1 MVAVPSV
8 AKVFIKM
15 PVILKLPA
23 YYPMDREGYRCVEM
37 AKHTALALGR

>member
-23 YYPMDREGYRCVEM
+23 YYPVDREGYRCVEM
-37 AKHTALALGR
+37 AKYTAVPLGR